1 MSQENVEIVRAA
13 FGAFERGDM
22 EGVLRLCDENVEITQ
37 AAELLDVSRHQHGH
51 AGVLEAFA
59 LWPDQWD
66 DFRVE
71 ILRIADVGG
80 RVLVTAMNHGR
91 GKGSG
96 VQVELRFSFLF
107 SLRGGKIVEWRIFV
121 REDEALEAA
130 GLAET
135 GD

>member
-1 MSQENVEIVRAA
+1 M
-13 FGAFERGDM
+13 
-22 EGVLRLCDENVEITQ
+22 EITQ
-37 AAELLDVSRHQHGH
+37 APELLDVSRRQRGH

-71 ILRIADVGG
+71 ILRITDIGDQ
-80 RVLVTAMNHGR
+80 VLVMALNHGR

-107 SLRGGKIVEWRIFV
+107 SLRAGKIVAWRIFI
-121 REDEALEAA
+121 REDEALQAV
-130 GLAET
+130 GLEE
-135 GD
+135 

>member
-1 MSQENVEIVRAA
+1 MSQENVEIVQAA
-13 FGAFERGDM
+13 FGAFDKGDM
-22 EGVLRLCDENVEITQ
+22 EGVLSLCDENVEITQ
-37 AAELLDVSRHQHGH
+37 APELLDVSRHQHGH
-51 AGVLEAFA
+51 SGVLEAFA

-71 ILRIADVGG
+71 ILRITDIGDQ
-80 RVLVTAMNHGR
+80 VLVMALNHGR

-107 SLRGGKIVEWRIFV
+107 SLRAGKIVEWRIFM

-130 GLAET
+130 GLEE
-135 GD
+135 